1 MTDTNTPLSPDEVTK
16 AMTHPNRRNFLIG
29 TGGLAAAGLLAACG
43 SDKKKA
49 ASTTTAKPGTTATT
63 TGSTATTGT
72 TAAPGGSTS
81 APPAGG
87 AEGDLAIGA
96 FAASLEVLAVN
107 TYGAALKAAQ
117 AKKLG
122 AVPPAVGTFVQ
133 TAMGHH
139 QAHLDAW
146 NKVLTGAG
154 KPKVTK
160 PPAALEAKV
169 NTAFG
174 QVKDVGGAAKLALM
188 LEEIA
193 SDTYLAVIPKLKTK
207 PAIELASSIFPIDRQ
222 HVAVLLFALGMYPVP
237 ETFATTKQSVAP
249 A

>member
-1 MTDTNTPLSPDEVTK
+1 MTDTNTPLTPEEVTQ
-16 AMTHPNRRNFLIG
+16 AVTRPNRRNFLIG
-29 TGGLAAAGLLAACG
+29 TGGLAAAGILAACG
-43 SDKKKA
+43 KDDNKSSTPKKKK
-49 ASTTTAKPGTTATT
+49 STTTAGD
-63 TGSTATTGT
+63 TGSTDSTAAPST
-72 TAAPGGSTS
+72 TAAPGG
-81 APPAGG
+81 G
-87 AEGDLAIGA
+87 ADGDLAIGA

-122 AVPPAVGTFVQ
+122 AVPPAVATFVQ

-139 QAHLDAW
+139 QSALDAW

-160 PPAALEAKV
+160 PPADLEKTV
-169 NTAFG
+169 NDAFG
-174 QVKDVGGAAKLALM
+174 KVKDVGGAASLALM

-193 SDTYLAVIPKLKTK
+193 SDTYLAVIPKLTTK
-207 PAIELASSIFPIDRQ
+207 PAIGLAGSIFPIDRQ
-222 HVAVLLFALGMYPVP
+222 HVAVLLFALGKYPVP
-237 ETFATTKQSVAP
+237 EVFATTKQSVAP

>member
-1 MTDTNTPLSPDEVTK
+1 VTDTNTPLTPDEVTK

-43 SDKKKA
+43 SDSKK
-49 ASTTTAKPGTTATT
+49 SSSTTAKSSKSSTTAAT
-63 TGSTATTGT
+63 TGSTA
-72 TAAPGGSTS
+72 APDSSTS
-81 APPAGG
+81 APAGG

-122 AVPPAVGTFVQ
+122 AVPPAVATFVQ

-154 KPKVTK
+154 KPKVAK
-160 PPAALEAKV
+160 PPADLEAKV

-174 QVKDVGGAAKLALM
+174 QVKDVGGAANLALM

-193 SDTYLAVIPKLKTK
+193 SDTYLAVIPKLTTK
-207 PAIELASSIFPIDRQ
+207 PAIELAGSIFPIDRQ
-222 HVAVLLFALGMYPVP
+222 HVAVLLFALGKYPVP